1 MNGDS
6 MRPHFPKLVIAAL
19 CAIAAACS
27 LWLAAP
33 VQAQSSDQQQLVF
46 RNDSPNCAWITLYGY
61 NAGGIG
67 GIFTAWHIIGGA
79 ARPRNV
85 PAHSSYTFNIRRT
98 PRLEVRAEVYRSG
111 CNHPLAADIRKEQ
124 NNVRNLDILRMALQ
138 KNGNSFGLSQP
149 YGN

>member
-1 MNGDS
+1 MS
-6 MRPHFPKLVIAAL
+6 IYSPKHFIGAI
-19 CAIAAACS
+19 CAIAIAVLTAFS
-27 LWLAAP
+27 FATP
-33 VQAQSSDQQQLVF
+33 VQAQDAGTQQLVF

-85 PAHSSYTFNIRRT
+85 PAHQSYTFNIRRT

-111 CNHPLAADIRKEQ
+111 CDHPLAADIRKEQ
-124 NNVRNLDILRMALQ
+124 NNVKNLDILRMTLQ

-149 YGN
+149 YGG